1 MRLMQLVSLKTELFW
16 RNFKFHVLIPL
27 NLIIPI
33 YILYYT
39 HTFPYQ
45 RISEQPG
52 MIALISI
59 ASVLN
64 LFICT
69 LLGEEINREG
79 FRALL
84 FSAFFNYLAFTILMI
99 WYFVTINSKQRVAE
113 RDSREKMR
121 QMLRIE

>member
-1 MRLMQLVSLKTELFW
+1 
-16 RNFKFHVLIPL
+16 
-27 NLIIPI
+27 
-33 YILYYT
+33 
-39 HTFPYQ
+39 
-45 RISEQPG
+45 